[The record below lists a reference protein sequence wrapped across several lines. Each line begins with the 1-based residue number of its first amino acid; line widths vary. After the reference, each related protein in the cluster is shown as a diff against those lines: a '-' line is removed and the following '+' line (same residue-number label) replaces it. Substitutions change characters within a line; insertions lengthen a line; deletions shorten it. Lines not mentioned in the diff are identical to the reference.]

1 MYKALFIFLQPL
13 FIGNLLLG
21 FGLNVASAQI
31 DNSEVS
37 LELKWKIDGFDR
49 PESLIPNADMSE
61 IYVSNIN
68 GASSEEDG
76 NGYISR
82 ISPDGT
88 VIEKM
93 WITGL
98 DGPKG
103 LALDNGKIYIT
114 DVKELVIIDEKSG
127 AIDKRIPVPNVGFL
141 NDVAVVN
148 GQVFFSDTGADTL
161 YRYTEDDGLSVF
173 VSGEEIDGING
184 LLADGDNLL
193 ITVMRA
199 GKLLSVDLGDKSM
212 TVLGSGIINGDGI
225 GIMGGGE
232 YTITAFTGEIY
243 HIKNTEETNLLLDTK
258 PEEIAQNDSYL
269 IGDTLYVAN
278 ISPGSV
284 TAWKVVK

>member
-1 MYKALFIFLQPL
+1 MVKNLSIFVKFL
-13 FIGNLLLG
+13 FIGVLGFG
-21 FGLNVASAQI
+21 FGLNVANAQME
-31 DNSEVS
+31 NSEVS

-49 PESLIPNADMSE
+49 PESLIPNADKSE

-68 GASSEEDG
+68 GASSDEDG

-82 ISPDGT
+82 VSMDGK

-93 WITGL
+93 WVTGL

-103 LALDNGKIYIT
+103 FALDNGKIYIT
-114 DVKELVIIDEKSG
+114 DVKGIVVIDEDSG
-127 AIDKRIPVPNVGFL
+127 TIEKRIPVPNIGFL
-141 NDVAVVN
+141 NDLAVVN

-173 VSGEEIDGING
+173 ASGEEIDGING
-184 LLADGDNLL
+184 LLADGDKLL

-199 GKLLSVDLGDKSM
+199 GKLLSVNLDDKSM

-225 GIMGGGE
+225 GIMGDGE
-232 YTITAFTGEIY
+232 YTITAFSGEIY
-243 HIKNTEETNLLLDTK
+243 HIKNTGETNLLLDTK

-269 IGDTLYVAN
+269 VGDTLYVAN

-284 TAWKVVK
+284 TAWKVIR